1 MKKIVSLLFKRNC
14 MPFVTFTCQVITP
27 LFMNG
32 ADGSTPEL
40 RAPGIKA
47 AMRFWWRA
55 LHGHLL
61 LSELKKQEGEIFG
74 DNNHRSK
81 FSIQVKELEVK
92 KGLERPV
99 PHKNYRFD
107 CIAVGST
114 FEVTLRI
121 PVETPRWNMEKCC
134 AIFELACILG
144 GTGKRARRG
153 MGSVHITHND
163 GKALGMVITL
173 EHIHQLIS
181 KFSSFYTLRSGKD
194 ILHSY
199 AGTMQYYPWLKK
211 VELGRHNERI
221 LEKISNTT
229 HQLHNRPREIYEASL
244 GHASGGRFA
253 SPVYVSV
260 VKGSLKPVVASL
272 NTVPDRNRGDISG
285 LLQDEFKQSILG

>member
-1 MKKIVSLLFKRNC
+1 METI
-14 MPFVTFTCQVITP
+14 TFTCEVITP
-27 LFMNG
+27 MFMNG

-40 RAPGIKA
+40 RPPGIKA

-74 DNNHRSK
+74 DNNNRSK
-81 FSIQVKELEVK
+81 FSIQVKTSEIR
-92 KGLERPV
+92 KGSERPV
-99 PHKNYRFD
+99 PHKNYRSD

-114 FEVTLRI
+114 FEVTLLI
-121 PVETPRWNMEKCC
+121 PVETPRWNMEKCG

-153 MGSVHITHND
+153 MGSVEVTHCSAKNWKKEQID
-163 GKALGMVITL
+163 LTYIL
-173 EHIHQLIS
+173 QLINN
-181 KFSSFYTLRSGKD
+181 FSPYYSLRADRD

-211 VELGRHNERI
+211 VELGKVNNSI
-221 LEKISNTT
+221 LQQISDTT
-229 HQLHNRPREIYEASL
+229 HRLKERNPQAYEASL

-260 VKGSLKPVVASL
+260 VKGSLRPVVATL
-272 NTVPDRNRGDISG
+272 NTVPDRHTGDIS
-285 LLQDEFKQSILG
+285 LRLQDEFKQSILD